1 MAGVPQWDAD
11 IALVTQKDS
20 QDGESGYSPGRRRV
34 FGYSSDGQPAPIVRF
49 GQFLRSRRVKDF
61 GWRALRYAG
70 YAAGAYFA
78 FVFLLIVL
86 YRFVNPPASALML
99 TQSLTGTDVQQEWV
113 DIDQI
118 SPALVR
124 AVIIAEDW
132 GFCDHYGIDF
142 SAIAEAIERSNGGVP
157 RGASTVSMQLTKN
170 LFLWNAKSF
179 LRKAI
184 ELPLTLMIELIWP
197 KRRIM
202 EVYLNVA
209 EWGPGI
215 FGAEAA
221 ARYHF
226 NKSARRL
233 GRRESAQLAA
243 ALPNPMVRDAGDPGP
258 KTSRKARVIQS
269 RVRKAGDVAACVL
282 NRGGG

>member
-1 MAGVPQWDAD
+1 M
-11 IALVTQKDS
+11 TQKDS
-20 QDGESGYSPGRRRV
+20 QDGERDYPPERLGV
-34 FGYSSDGQPAPIVRF
+34 FGYPADGEPAPIVRF
-49 GQFLRSRRVKDF
+49 WRYLRSRRGKDL
-61 GWRALRYAG
+61 GWRVLRYAG
-70 YAAGAYFA
+70 YAAAAYFA
-78 FVFLLIVL
+78 LVFLLIVL

-113 DIDQI
+113 DIERI
-118 SPALVR
+118 SPALIR
-124 AVIIAEDW
+124 AVIISEDW

-142 SAIAEAIERSNGGVP
+142 GAIAEAIERSNGGVP

-170 LFLWNAKSF
+170 LFLWNAKSYV
-179 LRKAI
+179 RKAI
-184 ELPLTLMIELIWP
+184 ELPLTLMIELFWP

-226 NKSARRL
+226 GKSARRL

-258 KTSRKARVIQS
+258 KTTRKARVIQS
-269 RVRKAGDVAACVL
+269 RVRKAGDVASCVL
-282 NRGGG
+282 DRGAK